1 MAPSQGFAPHDAKVR
16 IRNVQARLM
25 QVYSG
30 PVGPGLEQALGTLQ
44 NAMDIW
50 FRSGYSEHMVFFAL
64 GATLVQCH
72 VGNLGETVEKTGLI
86 FGFCFFGLA
95 CAVVPV

>member
-50 FRSGYSEHMVFFAL
+50 FRSGYSEHMVFL
-64 GATLVQCH
+64 LWVRHLSNATLA
-72 VGNLGETVEKTGLI
+72 T
-86 FGFCFFGLA
+86 LA
-95 CAVVPV
+95 KRWRRPA